1 MNQGSALNI
10 RIKRSHLLVLLPA
23 AAAGAAALVL
33 LRPSPPAPI
42 TEVPHI
48 LQGKDPGVVA
58 LVEKI
63 LAEVAADPRDPE
75 LRMRLGYA
83 YEANFLDSLALLSY
97 EQALASDATRARWW
111 YRLARVKTR
120 LGDRSGAVAAAERAA
135 AIHPGYAPLHWR
147 MGFWYLDQ
155 GRLDKARESFD
166 RAGDLDPGAAPGRW
180 GLARVMLQR
189 RRPER
194 AAAILEDLLERRPDD
209 AYARLLL
216 GTAYRQLGRLD
227 EARLELERGAGAS
240 PRWRDGWDEE
250 MDSYRMGLVV
260 ELGKA
265 TRLADEGR
273 PDAAIPIMEE
283 LCRKYPRDPRLYDRL
298 GGLYIETRRYK
309 QALSTFEK
317 GLRHHPENAWFHL
330 KSGALQAEMGN
341 YDGALRS
348 LDRAVALDS
357 TLGAAHQRRG
367 RVLVETRRH
376 AEAAE
381 AFARA
386 LRLDPHNA
394 TLHLELGL
402 ARYELG
408 QFSAGLDNLRR
419 AVELD
424 STRARAFVALGLTQA
439 RLGAFDLAEH
449 ALRRAAVLEPRFPR
463 LEAYQEQVRE
473 MRSRRGGP

>member
-1 MNQGSALNI
+1 MNNRRTRAL
-10 RIKRSHLLVLLPA
+10 LLVLLLVA
-23 AAAGAAALVL
+23 VAGAAAVLL
-33 LRPSPPAPI
+33 LRPSPPTPTAALPLP
-42 TEVPHI
+42 EI

-63 LAEVAADPRDPE
+63 LAEVRSDPDNPE

-83 YEANFLDSLALLSY
+83 YEANFLDSLALRCY
-97 EQALASDATRARWW
+97 EQALESDASRARWW

-120 LGDRSGAVAAAERAA
+120 LGDRSGAVDAAERAA
-135 AIHPGYAPLHWR
+135 SLHPDYAPLHWR
-147 MGFWYLDQ
+147 LGFWYLDQ
-155 GRLDKARESFD
+155 GHLEKAQRSFD
-166 RAGDLDPGAAPGRW
+166 RAEALDPGAAPGHW
-180 GLARVMLQR
+180 GLARVMLQN

-194 AAAILEDLLERRPDD
+194 AAAILETLAQRRPDD
-209 AYARLLL
+209 AYAHLLL
-216 GTAYRQLGRLD
+216 GTAYRRMGRLG
-227 EARLELERGAGAS
+227 EAKLELERGAGAS

-283 LCRKYPRDPRLYDRL
+283 LCRKYPQDPRLYDKL

-309 QALSTFEK
+309 LALATFKK
-317 GLRHHPENAWFHL
+317 GLRQHPDNAQFHL
-330 KSGALQAEMGN
+330 KSGALQAELGN
-341 YDGALRS
+341 FAEALES

-357 TLGAAHQRRG
+357 TLSPAHQRRG
-367 RVLVETRRH
+367 RVLMETRRYH
-376 AEAAE
+376 EAAG

-386 LRLDPHNA
+386 LRHDPDNA

-408 QFSAGLDNLRR
+408 RFAAGLDNLRR

-424 STRARAFVALGLTQA
+424 STRGRAFVALGLTQA
-439 RLGAFDLAEH
+439 RLGAFDDAER
-449 ALRRAAVLEPRFPR
+449 ALRRAAALEPHFPR
-463 LEAYQEQVRE
+463 LKAYLDQVRE
-473 MRSRRGGP
+473 MRSREGGQ